1 MRRTVF
7 SLLLIVA
14 LVGSALFVPPA
25 LAASDECRVNSAGSM
40 GGDTIV
46 FVDRNGA
53 PSQQWSDGGL
63 GGMKV
68 LNASGQ
74 ELVFWPASLIEPA
87 TKSAQA
93 APGTLFEIG
102 TGRGTHGTIRLSVYA
117 LEDGN
122 HTLQFVFA
130 GYDSA
135 GKDVDWTFSGCV
147 APTVECPVAI
157 KMAAGRPSLAG
168 RAGLLSA
175 GARVHAYRPADP
187 CYYYYN

>member
-102 TGRGTHGTIRLSVYA
+102 TGQGTHGPIRLSVYA

-135 GKDVDWTFSGCV
+135 GKDVGWTFSGCV
-147 APTVECPVAI
+147 GPECPPLLYGKVN
-157 KMAAGRPSLAG
+157 AG

-175 GARVHAYRPADP
+175 SARVQYNKAADP
-187 CYYYYN
+187 CYYPV